1 MANPIDVV
9 AKLNEIFEDEGRT
22 FVVED
27 LKDFFYLE
35 GESVEDYSL
44 EDAVYDVLEQ
54 IEEFEGWV
62 AYAESGAYEDLPE

>member
-9 AKLNEIFEDEGRT
+9 AKLNEIFEDDGRT
-22 FVVED
+22 FVLED
-27 LKDFFYLE
+27 LNDFFE
-35 GESVEDYSL
+35 DESVEDYSL

-62 AYAESGAYEDLPE
+62 AYAESGSLLDLPE